1 MDANEGKGG
10 SYTRQKDGSLKLIGR
25 TEAAAANAAP
35 APIET
40 ASAKAPA
47 SKKENG
53 NG

>member
-10 SYTRQKDGSLKLIGR
+10 SYTRQKDGSLKLIAR
-25 TEAAAANAAP
+25 TEAAAAQAAP

-40 ASAKAPA
+40 VSAKGLI